1 MVAVRPRGV
10 QPAATV
16 AAEAASGY
24 SPFMNRPR
32 VEPPNLRLLLSF
44 AVPMIL
50 SQASETV
57 MLFVDRLFL
66 AQLGKVHIAAS
77 MSGGLSA
84 FVFSS
89 LFAGIVG
96 YTNALTAQYYGA
108 DREERCVHVITQGIY
123 LSLFFAPLLI
133 ALIPLVGFTFRLAG
147 HTPEQIVLEHTYF
160 SILMSAG
167 LFILLRQALVGFFLG
182 IGLTKVVMVAN
193 LVGMAVNVPLNYV
206 LIFGK
211 LGLPALG
218 IRGAAY
224 GTIGGSLLI
233 VTILFVAYTRHRF
246 YNSVSRRE
254 TWRLRKELLLRLL
267 RYGGPAGTEL
277 FLNVFAFNVFVQLF
291 HSMGPDVAA
300 AVTITFNY
308 DMLAFIPMV
317 GLGVAVTAMVG
328 QQMGAR
334 NPDGAHRATML
345 ALRVGYTYAFV
356 MMLLFVFGAGALVRA
371 FAGGL
376 APGEERLLE
385 LSKAMLRLAAI
396 YTLADITQLVF
407 AGALRGAGDTRWVMY
422 ISVVLH
428 WIMAVAAVLLIRV
441 FALPPLSIWLFFI
454 GFVILLGVSIFA
466 RYGSG
471 KWKSLQIIDEEKIE
485 AEIHAPEIQTES
497 QWI

>member
-1 MVAVRPRGV
+1 M
-10 QPAATV
+10 
-16 AAEAASGY
+16 SGDYSFPKSSRY
-24 SPFMNRPR
+24 SPSMETSR
-32 VEPPNLRLLLSF
+32 VEPPNLRQLMRF

-108 DREERCVHVITQGIY
+108 GRPERCVHVISQGVY
-123 LSLFFAPLLI
+123 LSLLFTPFLLG
-133 ALIPLVGFTFRLAG
+133 LIPLVGFTFELAG
-147 HTPEQIVLEHTYF
+147 HTPEQIALEQTYF

-167 LFILLRQALVGFFLG
+167 VLILLRQALVGFFLG
-182 IGLTKVVMVAN
+182 IGLTRVVMKAN
-193 LVGMAVNVPLNYV
+193 LLGMIVNVPLNYV

-211 LGLPALG
+211 LGLPAMG

-233 VTILFVAYTRHRF
+233 VTILFLAYRRHPF
-246 YNSVSRRE
+246 YQDVSKRD
-254 TWRLRKELLLRLL
+254 TWLLRKELLGRLF
-267 RYGGPAGTEL
+267 RFGGPAGVEL

-308 DMLAFIPMV
+308 DMVAFIPMV

-345 ALRVGYTYAFV
+345 ALRVGYVYASV
-356 MMLLFVFGAGALVRA
+356 MMLLFVFGAGGLVRA

-376 APGEERLLE
+376 APGEDRLLE

-422 ISVVLH
+422 ISVGLH
-428 WIMAVAAVLLIRV
+428 WVMAVAAVVLIRV
-441 FALPPLSIWLFFI
+441 LALPPLTIWVFFI
-454 GFVILLGVSIFA
+454 GFVILLGASIFA
-466 RYGSG
+466 RYKSG
-471 KWKSLQIIDEEKIE
+471 RWRSLSVIDEEKIE

>member
-1 MVAVRPRGV
+1 M
-10 QPAATV
+10 
-16 AAEAASGY
+16 
-24 SPFMNRPR
+24 
-32 VEPPNLRLLLSF
+32 EPPTLRQLIRF

-108 DREERCVHVITQGIY
+108 GRPERCVHVISQGIY
-123 LSLFFAPLLI
+123 LSLLFVPFLLG
-133 ALIPLVGFTFRLAG
+133 LIPLVGFTFEIAG
-147 HTPEQIVLEHTYF
+147 HGPEQIELESTYF
-160 SILMSAG
+160 TILMSAG
-167 LFILLRQALVGFFLG
+167 VLILLRQALVGFFLG
-182 IGLTKVVMVAN
+182 IGLTKMVMRAN
-193 LVGMAVNVPLNYV
+193 LLGMLVNVPLNYV

-211 LGLPALG
+211 LGFPALG
-218 IRGAAY
+218 IRGAAF
-224 GTIGGSLLI
+224 GTVGGSLLI
-233 VTILFVAYTRHRF
+233 VTLLVISYTRHRF
-246 YNSVSRRE
+246 YRDVPRRD
-254 TWRLRKELLLRLL
+254 TWRFRKELLGRMLRF
-267 RYGGPAGTEL
+267 GGPAGVEL

-345 ALRVGYTYAFV
+345 ALGVGYSYASV
-356 MMLLFVFGAGALVRA
+356 MMLLFVFGAGGLVRA

-376 APGEERLLE
+376 GPGDERLLE
-385 LSKAMLRLAAI
+385 LSKAMIRLAAI

-422 ISVVLH
+422 ISVGIH
-428 WIMAVAAVLLIRV
+428 WLMAVAAVLLIRV
-441 FALPPLSIWLFFI
+441 FVLPPLTIWVFFI
-454 GFVILLGVSIFA
+454 CFVILLGASIFA
-466 RYGSG
+466 RYNSG
-471 KWKSLQIIDEEKIE
+471 RWRSLQVIDEEKIE